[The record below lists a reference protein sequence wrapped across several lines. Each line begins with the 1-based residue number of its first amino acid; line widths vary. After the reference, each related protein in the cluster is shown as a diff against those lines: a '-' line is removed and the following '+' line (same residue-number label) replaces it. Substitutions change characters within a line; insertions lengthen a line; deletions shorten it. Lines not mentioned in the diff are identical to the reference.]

1 MHFDALQSR
10 VKSTHILACM
20 NRLVQVWVTQ
30 CKIAICY
37 STKWYS
43 KSTSIVFA
51 FGFANDLKRECLV
64 LCFYGLYLLLF
75 MATNSRASPHSQAI
89 LELWK
94 QCNLT
99 YNPCVSGADIRLNA
113 YWRIQPTMHTC
124 EKCCCIKYALLRWV
138 HSLPC
143 TCCIELKGNFVSYVE
158 KRGSYVVAFHG
169 SAIFPLGC
177 AIAFQQNLAWPL
189 GKGIP
194 IELPTIYTSCWLV
207 FATKYFSY
215 ACHMFI
221 AGYGISWCA

>member
-10 VKSTHILACM
+10 VKPTHILACM

-43 KSTSIVFA
+43 KSTSIVYA
-51 FGFANDLKRECLV
+51 YGFANDLKRECLV
-64 LCFYGLYLLLF
+64 VCFYGLYVLLF

-99 YNPCVSGADIRLNA
+99 YNPCVSGANIRLNA
-113 YWRIQPTMHTC
+113 YWRIQPTMDTC
-124 EKCCCIKYALLRWV
+124 DKCCCINYALLRWV
-138 HSLPC
+138 HSPRC

-158 KRGSYVVAFHG
+158 K
-169 SAIFPLGC
+169 
-177 AIAFQQNLAWPL
+177 
-189 GKGIP
+189 KG
-194 IELPTIYTSCWLV
+194 
-207 FATKYFSY
+207 
-215 ACHMFI
+215 
-221 AGYGISWCA
+221 